1 MSPHPSLLRCLLMTA
16 IALSLGGCVKVFII
30 GHTDDWA
37 DYIIGTGS
45 ADPLGGQGSAEI
57 SFVRL
62 GVRCVGTFRDYLPG
76 KARGEIICDDQR
88 VIKMESRGVSLSHG
102 KGSGTDQWGHR
113 GEFTFFTNE
122 GDYQRELEQVRA
134 EVERRKVDV
143 AVLRGPRVAMTPA
156 EMAAPAA
163 KVIESKPSQAVPA
176 DPGVS
181 GGKRLALVMG
191 NGSYREAPLKNPVN
205 DARALAASLRGLGF
219 EVMIGENL
227 GQRDMTRLVARF
239 GERLSGHDVGM
250 FFFAGHGI
258 QIKGKNYLLPVDA
271 QISSE
276 NSVRAEAVDVDTVL
290 DQLSAS
296 PLNVVILDACRNN
309 PFERRFR
316 SVSGGLAQMDAPKG
330 TLIAYAT
337 APGKVAQD
345 GDGANSTYTTALLK
359 ALGEPGLPVES
370 VFKRVRAEV
379 ARATSDAQ
387 VPWESSSLTGDFY
400 FARPVSLGKPPNADT
415 APATERSSADTE
427 TELLFWQSVK
437 DSQDAADYQAYLRRY
452 PNGRFAEI
460 ARNRL
465 HRMQS
470 QK

>member
-1 MSPHPSLLRCLLMTA
+1 MSPLPVYLRFLLVTAVALL
-16 IALSLGGCVKVFII
+16 LGGCVKVYII

-37 DYIIGTGS
+37 DYITGTGS
-45 ADPLGGQGSAEI
+45 ADPFGGEGTADI
-57 SFVRL
+57 DFVRL
-62 GVRCVGTFRDYLPG
+62 GVHCTGKFRDYQPG
-76 KARGEIICDDQR
+76 RGRGEIRCDDQR
-88 VIKMESRGVSLSHG
+88 VIKIETRALSLSHG
-102 KGSGTDQWGHR
+102 KGSGTDHWGHR

-122 GDYQRELEQVRA
+122 SDYQRELERIRG
-134 EVERRKVDV
+134 EVEQRKVDV
-143 AVLRGPRVAMTPA
+143 GVLRGPRVVATPA
-156 EMAAPAA
+156 ETATPAA
-163 KVIESKPSQAVPA
+163 KVIASKPSQAVA
-176 DPGVS
+176 AAPGVS

-219 EVMIGENL
+219 DVMIGENL

-258 QIKGKNYLLPVDA
+258 QIKGKNYLIPVDA
-271 QISSE
+271 QITSE
-276 NSVRAEAVDVDTVL
+276 NSVRAEAVDVDAVL

-345 GDGANSTYTTALLK
+345 GEGVNSTFTTALLR

-400 FARPVSLGKPPNADT
+400 FAQPVSQGKPPAADSG
-415 APATERSSADTE
+415 PATGRTSAEAE

-437 DSQDAADYQAYLRRY
+437 DSQDAADYQAYLRQY

-465 HRMQS
+465 NRMQGS
-470 QK
+470 K